1 MIDLNI
7 NGKRHS
13 VDADP
18 GTPLLWVLRD
28 RLGLT
33 GTKYSCGMA
42 LCGSCTV
49 HVDGVPLRSC
59 TTPVSSVAG
68 KRILTIEGVGGD
80 RVGKAVQQAWQKL
93 DVVQCGFCQSGQIM
107 SAVALLAKNPKPS
120 DADIDREMAGNLCRC
135 ATYVRIRAAIKD
147 AAKSLA

>member
-28 RLGLT
+28 GLGLT

-107 SAVALLAKNPKPS
+107 GAVALLAKNPKPS